1 MSETAVKQQ
10 STAAFYGQAVA
21 SFGIAMG
28 ATAVGIFQLH
38 ADAWVRGFLGIAVL
52 YLVTSAFTLAKVIRD
67 RQEAGQI
74 VSRVD
79 QAGWRSCSPSMTPS
93 RSSDPEALIRKAL
106 SGHSKRPLTRGGRVG
121 GHCRWKGRTGDEY
134 GGGDGRWRGG
144 AVG

>member
-1 MSETAVKQQ
+1 MWRVARTPKLVPMSDTPVKQQ

-21 SFGIAMG
+21 SFSVAMA
-28 ATAVGIFQLH
+28 ATAVGILRLN

-79 QAGWRSCSPSMTPS
+79 QARLEKILAEH
-93 RSSDPEALIRKAL
+93 DPFEKL
-106 SGHSKRPLTRGGRVG
+106 
-121 GHCRWKGRTGDEY
+121 
-134 GGGDGRWRGG
+134 
-144 AVG
+144 